1 MNQRCALG
9 VVFAGG
15 GTGGHIQPNLAIA
28 EELAKQ
34 MPGEVRGI
42 FVTSDRPIDAS
53 VLDKEAIEGFEF
65 EVVVSPAKPL
75 AMRPRALMKFI
86 TSWGGSVRAGR
97 LAVRK
102 LKENCERVVLVS
114 TGGFVSPGAA
124 QAARAERVPSV
135 LVNLDAVPGKANRL
149 MQRWATKQLSSAP
162 TDDARLTRIPP
173 IVRRRMHELPSAA
186 DARRMFGL
194 DADKKTLFVTG
205 GSQGASTVNAFVVAA
220 IGALRDEIDLDQ
232 WQILHQCG
240 SDADEELIAAY
251 GKIGIAACVR
261 AYIDRMDCA
270 FAASDAA
277 VTRGG
282 AGAMSDVWATRTPAL
297 VLPYPYHKDE
307 HQRKNAK
314 ELESAGGGSGGTDMI
329 DVDENLR
336 VNLGGLKTL
345 MSDQARSRMSDAIAS
360 LGPADGAAA
369 VARVVRQLSGAETLT
384 E

>member
-205 GSQGASTVNAFVVAA
+205 G
-220 IGALRDEIDLDQ
+220 L
-232 WQILHQCG
+232 
-240 SDADEELIAAY
+240 
-251 GKIGIAACVR
+251 
-261 AYIDRMDCA
+261 
-270 FAASDAA
+270 
-277 VTRGG
+277 
-282 AGAMSDVWATRTPAL
+282 
-297 VLPYPYHKDE
+297 
-307 HQRKNAK
+307 
-314 ELESAGGGSGGTDMI
+314 
-329 DVDENLR
+329 
-336 VNLGGLKTL
+336 
-345 MSDQARSRMSDAIAS
+345 
-360 LGPADGAAA
+360 
-369 VARVVRQLSGAETLT
+369 
-384 E
+384 